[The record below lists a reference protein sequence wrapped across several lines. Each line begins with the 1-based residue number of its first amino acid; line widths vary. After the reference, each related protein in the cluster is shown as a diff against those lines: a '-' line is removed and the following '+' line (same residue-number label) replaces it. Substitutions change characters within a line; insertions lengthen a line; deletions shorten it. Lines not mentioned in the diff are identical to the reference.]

1 MAGQEL
7 QRLTQQYQN
16 AVTMYK
22 RAKDDAEATKN
33 GKPLEGAEL
42 ETALQKIRDAYTAS
56 KTAQA
61 ALKTYKEKQATA
73 EAEKNKPQ
81 TERQAKLDAAKKGEI
96 YTPATP
102 ETNINGETVTT
113 SLTGSA
119 PTTRDIS
126 KEIAA
131 SPKYLY
137 NLPDLKKQEIA
148 AALTGGGYAVPNY
161 KDIENLVGQYQKAL
175 SDNQMRNTN
184 FGIKQTLDEFIA
196 AKKLE
201 GGAGQGGPTVTIS
214 TSISAPTEAASAIN
228 TAFKRELGRDATA
241 LEIDDYTKKLNTAE
255 KKAANKTVSTKS
267 GNITSTQ
274 YSGGLDK
281 NQFLVTEIQKL
292 PEFFAKKKDK
302 DTLIGQDIQL
312 VAKANGINLSTDQ
325 LASYANDVRNG
336 KDINIIKNTIR
347 ESAGLGMPDNIKK
360 MLANG
365 TDLETIYSPY
375 KTTMASTLELN
386 PNDIQ
391 IDDPILRKALG
402 PDKELSIYDFQKI
415 VKKDPRWQYT
425 NNAQDQVGNV
435 IDKVLKDFGFKGQ

>member
-1 MAGQEL
+1 
-7 QRLTQQYQN
+7 
-16 AVTMYK
+16 MYK
-22 RAKDDAEATKN
+22 RAKDEAEATKN

-61 ALKTYKEKQATA
+61 ALKNYKEKQATT

-81 TERQAKLDAAKKGEI
+81 TERQSQLDAAKKGEI

-102 ETNINGETVTT
+102 ETNITGETVTT
-113 SLTGSA
+113 SSTGSA

-161 KDIENLVGQYQKAL
+161 KDIETLVGQYQKAL

-201 GGAGQGGPTVTIS
+201 GSVGQGGPTVTIS

-292 PEFFAKKKDK
+292 PEFFAKRKDK